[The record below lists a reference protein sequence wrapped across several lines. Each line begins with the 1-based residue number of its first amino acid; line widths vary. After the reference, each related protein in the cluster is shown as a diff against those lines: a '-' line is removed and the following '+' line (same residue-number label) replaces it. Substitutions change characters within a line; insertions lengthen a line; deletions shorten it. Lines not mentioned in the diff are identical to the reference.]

1 MTKGVG
7 RGSDGRSFGIAWDE
21 ALRRRETGREVRRFE
36 TPLGTNQRRPKVRR
50 RSCKV
55 FGSSGAGQGTRMCQR
70 VG

>member
-7 RGSDGRSFGIAWDE
+7 RGSGGTPFGVACCE
-21 ALRRRETGREVRRFE
+21 TLRRREMGREVRRFE

-50 RSCKV
+50 RSCKA